1 MAEITTT
8 QTMGNKTITTTINT
22 AARGPKGDPGTNGT
36 NGSDA
41 EVTQAN
47 IEAAITDKPGFLAEI
62 EAVGTDGTGA
72 EAVPFWEVLAPG
84 ADVQG
89 AADLVNSQPYCFAKI
104 AGWSNSSAPP
114 INYAVVGDSLAV
126 LGKPFLPSPN
136 MAIRGYIGGGYGS
149 ATGGTPT
156 AVTLDFTRFVTGSY
170 IEYPVGCT
178 AEFSCGED
186 SPRGLQGDR
195 AAVYHIRGPGRGTY
209 DIQYQVQP
217 SGAWTNLQT
226 GISTANA
233 TIDTQ
238 AIINNL
244 GTSNSPYYKIRIT
257 NITGASVYVAGAGIY
272 YSSGGGIIW
281 NRLFAVG
288 NINIQQM
295 VTTPSAVFNPVWTS
309 TAPDLVVACW
319 ADPAADWDSG
329 GAFRTLYAA
338 TQSLKS
344 ATDWVM
350 VSATPNESQDWTTQR
365 TAQRAWA
372 LSANQSWI
380 NGFNLFRSWTVA
392 NGKGLMIDST
402 HLSNAGGQNLNR
414 HLWATLPIG
423 QASLGRALGGQGHV
437 YESVAELG
445 GAGQIDALT
454 LEFGRQIKTGGT
466 AAGLVL
472 GNRAIPLND
481 TLAWTAYSTG
491 GVFHLFHQGANRVSF
506 GSLGGMT
513 LTGSII
519 GTPNAMSG
527 AGAVTIDT
535 LTTKL
540 TTTGAAQ
547 ALTLANGADGQIK
560 TIIHDVDGGSAVL
573 TPATKTGYSTIT
585 FTNAGES
592 ATLQFVATRGWII
605 LSLYGAVAA

>member
-1 MAEITTT
+1 MAVEITAL
-8 QTMGNKTITTTINT
+8 INT
-22 AARGPKGDPGTNGT
+22 QARGPVGPAGTNGT
-36 NGSDA
+36 NGTDASVTAANVTSAIGGATDAQAVEIWEGLSD
-41 EVTQAN
+41 
-47 IEAAITDKPGFLAEI
+47 
-62 EAVGTDGTGA
+62 
-72 EAVPFWEVLAPG
+72 G

-89 AADLVNSQPYCFAKI
+89 AGDLVNSQPYSFAKI
-104 AGWSNSSAPP
+104 TGWSNSAAPP

-126 LGKPFLPSPN
+126 LGAPFMPGPN
-136 MAIRGYIGGGYGS
+136 MAIRGYIGSGYGNN
-149 ATGGTPT
+149 TGGTPT
-156 AVTLDFTRFVTGSY
+156 AVSLDFTRFVTGSY

-178 AEFSCGED
+178 AEFSLGET
-186 SPRGLQGDR
+186 SPRGIQGDR

-209 DIQYQVQP
+209 DIQFQNQP

-238 AIINNL
+238 AIVNNL
-244 GTSNSPYYKIRIT
+244 STTSSPYYKIRIT

-295 VTTPSAVFNPVWTS
+295 ITTPAAVFNPVWTS

-319 ADPAADWDSG
+319 ADPAADWDEG
-329 GAFRTLYAA
+329 GAFRTFYAS
-338 TQSLKS
+338 TQTIKS
-344 ATDWVM
+344 ATDWIM
-350 VSATPNESQDWTTQR
+350 VSATPNQDQDWTTQR
-365 TAQRAWA
+365 NAQRAWA

-380 NGFNLFRSWTVA
+380 NGFDLFKSWTVA
-392 NGKGLMIDST
+392 NAKGLVIDST
-402 HLSNAGGQNLNR
+402 HLSNSGGQTLNR
-414 HLWATLPIG
+414 HLWNTLPIG
-423 QASLGRALGGQGHV
+423 DAPLGRALRDQGHV
-437 YESVAELG
+437 YGSVAELS
-445 GAGQIDALT
+445 GAGQIDT
-454 LEFGRQIKTGGT
+454 LQFEVGRQIKTGGT
-466 AAGLVL
+466 SAGVL
-472 GNRAIPLND
+472 FGNRAIPLND

-491 GVFHLFHQGANRVSF
+491 GPFYLFHQGANRVTF
-506 GSLGGMT
+506 GSLGSIT

-527 AGAVTIDT
+527 AGAVSVDT

-547 ALTLANGADGQIK
+547 ALTLANGTDGQIK

-573 TPATKTGYSTIT
+573 TPTTKTGFTTIT

-592 ATLQFVATRGWII
+592 ATLQYVTTRGWII
-605 LSLYGAVAA
+605 LSLYGAIAA